1 MSDQTAGGI
10 ERGMYL
16 AADSPRTFVPLAL
29 EGGDGDEELLAEAV
43 VGILSGDDVDNL
55 ISELISH
62 RVADGKDGTWIK
74 CEDCQH
80 VRETSEK
87 YPTLVNCK
95 ECGSY
100 NLRYVDTETDQH
112 EDGEWT

>member
-1 MSDQTAGGI
+1 MTEGI
-10 ERGMYL
+10 ERGIYL

-29 EGGDGDEELLAEAV
+29 EGGDGDKQLLAEAV
-43 VGILSGDDVDNL
+43 VGILSDDEVDEL

-62 RVADGKDGTWIK
+62 RVADDKEGTWIK

-80 VRETSEK
+80 VRETTEK
-87 YPTLVNCK
+87 YPTLVNCE

-100 NLRYVDTETDQH
+100 NLRYVDTRKDRSAEVDR
-112 EDGEWT
+112 